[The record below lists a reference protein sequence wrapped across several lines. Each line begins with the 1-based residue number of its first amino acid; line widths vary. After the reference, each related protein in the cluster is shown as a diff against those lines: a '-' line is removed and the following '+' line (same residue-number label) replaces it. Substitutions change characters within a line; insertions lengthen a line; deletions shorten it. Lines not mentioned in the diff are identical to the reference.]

1 MFDLLILIEIQ
12 VKKYGVLNVYYMFIV
27 FTSLYLK
34 IEVNQSLK
42 YLLLDT

>member
-12 VKKYGVLNVYYMFIV
+12 VKKYGEYYMFIV
-27 FTSLYLK
+27 FTSLYLR

-42 YLLLDT
+42 YLLMDT